1 MTYRLNT
8 SAERV
13 IYARQAGAVRRCH
26 TTRHLGTYDVAQHS
40 YNMAMMLRI
49 LRPDAPPCLIWAVLK
64 HDQPERLTGDSPA
77 PAKWMGYLTP
87 DYETVETAIL
97 EGVGLDHPPLSAEDE
112 KWLKGLD
119 LLELYVFAR
128 EQQAMGV
135 SQFRQMR
142 ETCVRV
148 LSERVGKNLV
158 PAEIFRL
165 MTELERMEELC
176 IPEWGL

>member
-1 MTYRLNT
+1 
-8 SAERV
+8 
-13 IYARQAGAVRRCH
+13 
-26 TTRHLGTYDVAQHS
+26 
-40 YNMAMMLRI
+40 MAMMLRL
-49 LRPDAPPCLIWAVLK
+49 LRPDAPVHLVWAVLK

-77 PAKWMGYLTP
+77 PAKWMGYLVT
-87 DYETVETAIL
+87 DHEEIESSIL
-97 EGVGLDHPPLSAEDE
+97 EGVGLDHPPLSHEDE

-135 SQFRQMR
+135 PQFKQMR

-148 LSERVGKNLV
+148 LSERAEKHLV
-158 PAEIFRL
+158 PGEIFRL
-165 MTELERMEELC
+165 MAEFERMEELC

>member
-1 MTYRLNT
+1 MTYKLNT
-8 SAERV
+8 PAERV
-13 IYARQAGAVRRCH
+13 IYARQAGSVRRCH
-26 TTRHLGTYDVAQHS
+26 TTKHVGTYDNAQHS

-49 LRPDAPPCLIWAVLK
+49 LRPDAPVNLIWAVLE

-77 PAKWMGYLTP
+77 PAKWMGYLTT
-87 DYETVETAIL
+87 DYEDIETKIL
-97 EGVGLDHPPLSAEDE
+97 EGVGLDHPPLSFEDE
-112 KWLKGLD
+112 KWLKSLD

-135 SQFRQMR
+135 PQFRQMR

-148 LSERVGKNLV
+148 LCERAEKRLV
-158 PAEIFRL
+158 PAEVFRL
-165 MTELERMEELC
+165 MTELERLEELS